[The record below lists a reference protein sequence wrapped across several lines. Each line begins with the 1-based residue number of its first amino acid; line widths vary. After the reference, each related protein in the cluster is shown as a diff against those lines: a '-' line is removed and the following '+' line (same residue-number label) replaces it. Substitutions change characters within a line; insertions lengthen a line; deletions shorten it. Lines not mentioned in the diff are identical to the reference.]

1 MKKTFKLNFENC
13 TFTLLKENVEFF
25 YGYGIAYAFIDEKRV
40 LIGVVDEDFKEVLP
54 LNLAEL
60 VPKLF
65 IAPNGNFIFLT
76 YNAESDKY
84 QVMHLNR
91 ESYVVNLDAYDFT
104 VIDDEVIELHYENYA
119 IFYDTQ
125 TGEFLT
131 PCYNYI
137 SPFVDSEKYGTR
149 VARVAYYVTNEEGI
163 IINELSS
170 IVNTKGQ
177 VLENY
182 RSLATGEEIQSKDLP
197 DVLMLMRE
205 K

>member
-25 YGYGIAYAFIDEKRV
+25 YGYGIAYAFIDEKRM

-54 LNLAEL
+54 LTLAEL

-65 IAPNGNFIFLT
+65 IAPNGNFVFLA
-76 YNAESDKY
+76 YNTESDLY
-84 QVMHLNR
+84 QAMHLNR
-91 ESYVVNLDAYDFT
+91 ESHVVNLGAYDFN

-119 IFYDTQ
+119 TLYDTQ

-131 PCYNYI
+131 PFYNYI
-137 SPFVDSEKYGTR
+137 GPFVDSEKYGTR
-149 VARVAYYVTNEEGI
+149 IARVSYYVTNEEGT

-170 IVNTKGQ
+170 IINTKGQ

-182 RSLATGEEIQSKDLP
+182 RSLVTGEEIQSKDLS
-197 DVLMLMRE
+197 DVLVLMRE